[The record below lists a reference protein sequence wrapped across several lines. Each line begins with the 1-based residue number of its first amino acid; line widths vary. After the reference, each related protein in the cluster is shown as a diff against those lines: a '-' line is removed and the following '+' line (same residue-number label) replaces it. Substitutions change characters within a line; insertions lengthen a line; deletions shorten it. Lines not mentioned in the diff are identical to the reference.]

1 MKFIF
6 QGNGF
11 PFFLLIL
18 FSFCAKNIVICR
30 WGDEVERTSPFQIYY
45 IHLRVGGR
53 GEKTPSFYL
62 INLTAVRGCSYAEV
76 RTNEQARSDASNAC
90 PLHLLCKCGVPARG
104 GVWLKPFSTGVAHF
118 YRTVARVCIK
128 CRMSY
133 AHSVELKMFAR

>member
-53 GEKTPSFYL
+53 GEKTPSFDL

-76 RTNEQARSDASNAC
+76 RTNEQALSRDLDAVS
-90 PLHLLCKCGVPARG
+90 L
-104 GVWLKPFSTGVAHF
+104 
-118 YRTVARVCIK
+118 
-128 CRMSY
+128 
-133 AHSVELKMFAR
+133 